1 MHILYTNTNVDIQVV
16 KLFELNYNILLNCTI
31 VDYLIT

>member
-1 MHILYTNTNVDIQVV
+1 MHILYTNTTEDRQVV

-31 VDYLIT
+31 VDYLLM